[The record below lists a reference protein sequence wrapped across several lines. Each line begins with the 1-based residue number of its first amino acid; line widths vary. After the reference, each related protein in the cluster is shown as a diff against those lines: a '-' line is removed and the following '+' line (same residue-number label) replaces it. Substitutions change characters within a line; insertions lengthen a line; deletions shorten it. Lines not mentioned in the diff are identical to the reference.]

1 MSGVVTVSGGIGSIA
16 ADFEQLAAFASA
28 LDGAADSIAGMLGM
42 LARRLADPALIG
54 AAVLDPAGAAEILAL
69 AGVTT
74 AGAAATLAGCQSL
87 SAGLRLAAGSYRA
100 VDGLDRR
107 MAPVLGA
114 GYRLPLALAP
124 FAGSAAPSG
133 VGVQA
138 GLSADPAL
146 VGVAVQLLTFAG
158 SGGLPL
164 PGSTARLA
172 GLLATPFP
180 DGAAEVSVRPAAP
193 TGDAGGPPRGAA
205 DLMRALALR
214 GSHNDGGGSIDVR
227 TLDGAGGRRV
237 IVDITGTTMWNF
249 DPGRR
254 TPEVSDV
261 GTNLRA
267 LANRSSVFER
277 GVIQALRLAGVSPGE
292 PIMLVGHSQ
301 GGMIAAR
308 LAGELQAA
316 GYTVTHLVTAG
327 SPIAWPRCP
336 PRCRCCRCRTKVM
349 WCPSWTARTTPSAR
363 TGSPY
368 GPITATARCPV
379 GTRCAP
385 TWPELSTS
393 TPAPTQRWRTGAAA
407 RPASSTPTG
416 SAPRSSRSGA
426 RADGIARDR
435 AVAGPP
441 RGCARTPRCSRIT
454 RCLG

>member
-1 MSGVVTVSGGIGSIA
+1 VSGVVTVSGGIGSIA

-114 GYRLPLALAP
+114 GYRLPLALVP

-327 SPIAWPRCP
+327 SPIGLAAVPAS
-336 PRCRCCRCRTKVM
+336 V
-349 WCPSWTARTTPSAR
+349 SVLSLQNQ
-363 TGSPY
+363 GD
-368 GPITATARCPV
+368 V
-379 GTRCAP
+379 V
-385 TWPELSTS
+385 PELDGADNPQRANWITVRTDHGDSTVPGRHS
-393 TPAPTQRWRTGAAA
+393 VRSYLAGALDIDACAHPALAHW
-407 RPASSTPTG
+407 
-416 SAPRSSRSGA
+416 RSGA
-426 RADGIARDR
+426 AGFLDADRVSTQVFQIRRAG
-435 AVAGPP
+435 
-441 RGCARTPRCSRIT
+441 
-454 RCLG
+454 